1 MNAIMILI
9 LGVVITRMILT
20 QQAEVK
26 PTFKEEVINISRSL
40 VFNFTLFFIIIS
52 VLSLFN

>member
-40 VFNFTLFFIIIS
+40 VFNFTLFFIIIT

>member
-20 QQAEVK
+20 QQSEVK

-40 VFNFTLFFIIIS
+40 VFNFTIFFIIITI
-52 VLSLFN
+52 LSLFN

>member
-52 VLSLFN
+52 ALSLFN

>member
-26 PTFKEEVINISRSL
+26 PTFKEEAINISRSL

>member
-1 MNAIMILI
+1 MNVIMILI
-9 LGVVITRMILT
+9 FGVVITRMIIT

>member
-40 VFNFTLFFIIIS
+40 VFNFTLFFIIIA

>member
-20 QQAEVK
+20 QQSEVK
-26 PTFKEEVINISRSL
+26 PTFKEEVINVLHSL
-40 VFNFTLFFIIIS
+40 VFNFTIFFIIITI
-52 VLSLFN
+52 LSLFN

>member
-9 LGVVITRMILT
+9 LGVMITRMILT

-26 PTFKEEVINISRSL
+26 PTFKEEVINVSRSL
-40 VFNFTLFFIIIS
+40 VFNFTIFFIIIAI
-52 VLSLFN
+52 LSLFN

>member
-26 PTFKEEVINISRSL
+26 PTFKEEVINVSRSL
-40 VFNFTLFFIIIS
+40 VFNFTIFFIIITI
-52 VLSLFN
+52 LSLFN

>member
-26 PTFKEEVINISRSL
+26 PTFKEEVINVSRSL
-40 VFNFTLFFIIIS
+40 IFNFTIFFIIITI
-52 VLSLFN
+52 LSLFN

>member
-20 QQAEVK
+20 QQSEVK
-26 PTFKEEVINISRSL
+26 PTFKEEVINVSRSL
-40 VFNFTLFFIIIS
+40 VFNFTIFFIIITI
-52 VLSLFN
+52 LSLFN

>member
-26 PTFKEEVINISRSL
+26 PTFKEEVINVSRSL
-40 VFNFTLFFIIIS
+40 VFNFTIFFIIITI
-52 VLSLFN
+52 LNLLN

>member
-9 LGVVITRMILT
+9 LGVVVTRMILT
-20 QQAEVK
+20 YQAEVK

-40 VFNFTLFFIIIS
+40 VFNFTLFFIIIAA
-52 VLSLFN
+52 LSLFN

>member
-9 LGVVITRMILT
+9 FGVVITRMIIT

>member
-20 QQAEVK
+20 QQAEIK
-26 PTFKEEVINISRSL
+26 PTFKEEVINVSRSL
-40 VFNFTLFFIIIS
+40 VFNFTIFFIIITI
-52 VLSLFN
+52 LSLFN